1 VVKLSKSRTP
11 ALPRVLGAIG
21 ALALACG
28 LAQVAAAD
36 QAAQSSTA
44 SPPAAAQA
52 PANPPKLLPPKL
64 LVAIA
69 VDQYSADLFAQYRQH
84 YTGGLA
90 RLLTGAVFPSAY
102 QSHAA
107 TETCPGHSTILT
119 GVHPA
124 RSGIIANNWYD
135 FSIARADKRVYC
147 AEEESDPNSAASSP
161 VVSAHHLRVP
171 TLGERMKAAFPG
183 SRNVAISAKDR
194 AVMMMGGHDI
204 DEAYWWQARGFSTL
218 NGRTLADAALAENTS
233 ILAELHKGAPGLAV
247 PAWCRP
253 LARAVAAH
261 PVASEFG
268 ETPPP
273 LEVGIGNF
281 PLTAEDPDSYRVS
294 PRVDAATLDLAARL
308 VGDMK
313 LGKGSAPDMLSVS
326 LSATD
331 YIGHAYGTEGE
342 EMCVQMHELDTSLGA
357 FFARLDALGLDYA
370 VVLTAD
376 HGGLDLPERLDE
388 QAAPAA
394 ARAAKTLTAPA
405 LSDAIIRKLGLPA
418 GTEKL
423 VYGESAFGDYYVP
436 HDLPADTRAH
446 VIDTLVS
453 LLKSSPQVE
462 AVFTHAE
469 IAASPMPTSGPQE
482 WSLLQRARASFDAD
496 RSGDVFSV
504 LKRTVVP
511 IPEARIGYT
520 ATHGSPWDY
529 DRRVPLLFWRK
540 GLTGFEQ
547 PQPVDTVDIAP
558 TLAALIGLAVPA
570 GDFDGRCLDI
580 DGGPGNSCVAKAPQP

>member
-1 VVKLSKSRTP
+1 MVKLPDRRQSLRHL
-11 ALPRVLGAIG
+11 ALGLG
-21 ALALACG
+21 ALAALAG
-28 LAQVAAAD
+28 AAPAFADAPAPEPIATAAA
-36 QAAQSSTA
+36 T
-44 SPPAAAQA
+44 PPNA
-52 PANPPKLLPPKL
+52 PRL

-84 YTGGLA
+84 YTDGLA
-90 RLLTGAVFPSAY
+90 RLMTGAVFPTAY

-107 TETCPGHSTILT
+107 TETCPGHSTLLT

-135 FSIARADKRVYC
+135 LTLARDDKRVYC
-147 AEEESDPNSAASSP
+147 AEEESDPNSSSSLP
-161 VVSAHHLRVP
+161 VVSARHLRVP
-171 TLGERMKAAFPG
+171 TLGERMKVAFPG
-183 SRNVAISAKDR
+183 SRNVAVSAKDR

-218 NGRTLADAALAENTS
+218 NGRSLADAALAENTT
-233 ILAELHKGAPGLAV
+233 ILASLRKGAPGLAV

-253 LARAVAAH
+253 LAREIAAH
-261 PVASEFG
+261 P
-268 ETPPP
+268 TPADLTEPVT
-273 LEVGIGNF
+273 VGIGNF
-281 PLTAEDPDSYRVS
+281 PLTVDDPDSYRVS

-308 VGDMK
+308 VADMK
-313 LGKGSAPDMLSVS
+313 LGKGNAPDMLSVS

-342 EMCVQMHELDTSLGA
+342 EMCVQMHELDVGLGM
-357 FFARLDALGLDYA
+357 FFARLDKLGIDYA

-388 QAAPAA
+388 QGAPDA
-394 ARAAKTLTAPA
+394 ARASKALTAPA
-405 LSDAIIRKLGLPA
+405 LSDEIVRRIGLPA
-418 GTEKL
+418 QKL
-423 VYGESAFGDYYVP
+423 VYGESAFGDYYVTRA
-436 HDLPADTRAH
+436 LPAETRAK
-446 VIDTLVS
+446 VIDTLVG
-453 LLKSSPQVE
+453 LLKASPQVE
-462 AVFTHAE
+462 MVWTKDE
-469 IAASPMPTSGPQE
+469 IAASPMPHGGPQE
-482 WSLLQRARASFDAD
+482 WTLLQRARASFDAE

-511 IPEARIGYT
+511 IPEARPGYT

-547 PQPVDTVDIAP
+547 PQPVETVDIAP
-558 TLAALIGLAVPA
+558 TLAALIGLAVPE
-570 GDFDGRCLDI
+570 GSFDGRCLDI

>member
-1 VVKLSKSRTP
+1 MVKLSKSRNP
-11 ALPRVLGAIG
+11 ALPHLLGALG

-28 LAQVAAAD
+28 LTQAAVAD
-36 QAAQSSTA
+36 QATP
-44 SPPAAAQA
+44 PPAAAQA
-52 PANPPKLLPPKL
+52 PANPPKL

-90 RLLTGAVFPSAY
+90 RLLSGAVFPSAY

-161 VVSAHHLRVP
+161 VVSAHHLCVP
-171 TLGERMKAAFPG
+171 TLGERMKLAFPG

-194 AVMMMGGHDI
+194 AVMMMGGQTI
-204 DEAYWWQARGFSTL
+204 DEAYWWQARGFSSL
-218 NGRTLADAALAENTS
+218 NGRTLADAAMAENTN
-233 ILAELHKGAPGLAV
+233 ILAELRKGAPGLAV

-253 LARAVAAH
+253 LARTVAAH

-308 VGDMK
+308 VADMK
-313 LGKGSAPDMLSVS
+313 LGKGAAPDMLSVS

-388 QAAPAA
+388 QAAPDA
-394 ARAAKTLTAPA
+394 ARAAKALTAPA
-405 LSDAIIRKLGLPA
+405 LSDALTRRLGLPA

-436 HDLPADTRAH
+436 HDLPAETRAK
-446 VIDTLVS
+446 VIDTLIS

-462 AVFTHAE
+462 AVWTKAE
-469 IAASPMPTSGPQE
+469 IAASPMPSGGPQE

-511 IPEARIGYT
+511 IPEARPGYT

-558 TLAALIGLAVPA
+558 TLAALVGLAVPA

>member
-1 VVKLSKSRTP
+1 MVKPSNHRQSVLWRSARHF
-11 ALPRVLGAIG
+11 ALALG
-21 ALALACG
+21 ALAALAS
-28 LAQVAAAD
+28 VAPAFAD
-36 QAAQSSTA
+36 APAPA
-44 SPPAAAQA
+44 GPAAIGTAIPA
-52 PANPPKLLPPKL
+52 PANAPRL

-84 YTGGLA
+84 YTDGLA
-90 RLLTGAVFPSAY
+90 RLMTGAVFPAAY

-107 TETCPGHSTILT
+107 TETCPGHSTLLT

-135 FSIARADKRVYC
+135 LTIPRDDKRVYC
-147 AEEESDPNSAASSP
+147 AEEESDPNSSSSLP

-171 TLGERMKAAFPG
+171 TLGERMKVAFPG
-183 SRNVAISAKDR
+183 SRNVAVSAKDR

-218 NGRTLADAALAENTS
+218 NGRSLADAALEENTT
-233 ILAELHKGAPGLAV
+233 ILASLRKGAPGLPV

-253 LARAVAAH
+253 LARRIEAH
-261 PVASEFG
+261 PIPADVTGPVA
-268 ETPPP
+268 
-273 LEVGIGNF
+273 VGIGNF
-281 PLTAEDPDSYRVS
+281 PLTVDDPDTYRVS

-308 VGDMK
+308 VSDMK
-313 LGKGSAPDMLSVS
+313 LGKGPAPDMLSIS

-342 EMCVQMHELDTSLGA
+342 EMCVQMHELDQSLGA
-357 FFARLDALGLDYA
+357 FFARLDKMGIDYA

-388 QAAPAA
+388 QAAPDA
-394 ARAAKTLTAPA
+394 ARASKALTAPA
-405 LSDAIIRKLGLPA
+405 LSDEIARRLGLPPQ
-418 GTEKL
+418 KL
-423 VYGESAFGDYYVP
+423 VYAESAFGDYYVSRT
-436 HDLPADTRAH
+436 LPADMRAK
-446 VIDTLVS
+446 VINTLVG
-453 LLKSSPQVE
+453 LLKASPQVE
-462 AVFTHAE
+462 MVWTKDE
-469 IAASPMPTSGPQE
+469 IAASPMPHGGPQE
-482 WSLLQRARASFDAD
+482 WTLLQRARASFDAE

-511 IPEARIGYT
+511 IPEARPGYT

-540 GLTGFEQ
+540 GLAGFEQ
-547 PQPVDTVDIAP
+547 PQPVETVDIAP
-558 TLAALIGLAVPA
+558 TLAALIGLKVPE
-570 GDFDGRCLDI
+570 GSFDGRCLDI

>member
-1 VVKLSKSRTP
+1 MVKLSKSRNP
-11 ALPRVLGAIG
+11 ALPHLLGALG

-28 LAQVAAAD
+28 LTQAAVAD
-36 QAAQSSTA
+36 QATP
-44 SPPAAAQA
+44 PPAAAQA
-52 PANPPKLLPPKL
+52 PANPPKL

-90 RLLTGAVFPSAY
+90 RLLSGAVFPSAY

-135 FSIARADKRVYC
+135 FSIERADKRVYC

-194 AVMMMGGHDI
+194 AVMMMGGQTI

-218 NGRTLADAALAENTS
+218 NGRSLADAALAENAT

-253 LARAVAAH
+253 LARNIAAH
-261 PVASEFG
+261 PVAADYG
-268 ETPPP
+268 PPQMPPEP
-273 LEVGIGNF
+273 LLVGIGNF

-294 PRVDAATLDLAARL
+294 PRVDAATLDLAAKL
-308 VGDMK
+308 VADMK
-313 LGKGSAPDMLSVS
+313 LGKGAAPDMLSIS

-342 EMCVQMHELDTSLGA
+342 EMCVQMHELDVSLGA
-357 FFARLDALGLDYA
+357 FFARLDAMGLDYA

-388 QAAPAA
+388 QAAPDA
-394 ARAAKTLTAPA
+394 ARVAKALTAQA
-405 LSDAIIRKLGLPA
+405 LSNVIARQLALPA

-436 HDLPADTRAH
+436 HDLPADTRAK
-446 VIDTLVS
+446 VIETLVA
-453 LLKSSPQVE
+453 LLKASPQVQ
-462 AVFTHAE
+462 VVWTKAE
-469 IAASPMPTSGPQE
+469 IAASPMPSGGPQE
-482 WSLLQRARASFDAD
+482 WTLLQRARASFDAE

-558 TLAALIGLAVPA
+558 TLAALIGLSVPA
-570 GDFDGRCLDI
+570 GEFDGRCLDI
-580 DGGPGNSCVAKAPQP
+580 DGGPGNSCGVKAPQP